1 MDLRQGRGV
10 ERRSHGDEAAQ
21 RAEEHFT
28 RVVREGEAPDEVPE
42 VAVPDGDPVHVPA
55 VLANAFGLSTSE
67 ARRLISQGA
76 VRMNGDVLGEL
87 DVARATLDGA
97 LVQAGKRRF
106 ARLTVP

>member
-1 MDLRQGRGV
+1 MNDLF
-10 ERRSHGDEAAQ
+10 DE
-21 RAEEHFT
+21 
-28 RVVREGEAPDEVPE
+28 GKAPDEVPD
-42 VAVPDGDPVHVPA
+42 VTLPDGDPVHVPA

-76 VRMNGDVLGEL
+76 VRLNGDVVGDL
-87 DVARATLDGA
+87 DVPRKTLDGA